1 MRLDAAIPCSQV
13 SMSSFHIV
21 ELRATYFVSGETPV
35 VETSRLPTKLRPTR
49 SVRMFSL
56 VTRDLEM

>member
-1 MRLDAAIPCSQV
+1 
-13 SMSSFHIV
+13 
-21 ELRATYFVSGETPV
+21 V